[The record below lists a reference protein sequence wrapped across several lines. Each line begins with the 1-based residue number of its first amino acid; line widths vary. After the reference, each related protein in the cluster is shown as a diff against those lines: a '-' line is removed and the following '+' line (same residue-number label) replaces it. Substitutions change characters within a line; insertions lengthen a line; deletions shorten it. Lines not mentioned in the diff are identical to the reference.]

1 MSAKI
6 VWGIVGFLLLVGVVG
21 GVGGF
26 VYWKAE
32 PGAEVDY
39 FVFIVTK
46 PGKTFLTNDEIGQ
59 ELSKRLAGTHNLVLT
74 YPEPCGEMTLAD
86 TTGKFARFEIRNA
99 TTLYKITQQGAGRW
113 VIETSAPK
121 KHSVALAT
129 RVEPSYAVDN
139 PVYGSA
145 LDLFNRL
152 KSACSSE

>member
-6 VWGIVGFLLLVGVVG
+6 WGIIGFLLLTSAIG
-21 GVGGF
+21 GIGGI

-39 FVFIVTK
+39 FLFIVTK
-46 PGKTFLTNDEIGQ
+46 PGKEFLTVDEVAQ
-59 ELSKRLAGTHNLVLT
+59 ELSKRLASAHNLELAYT
-74 YPEPCGEMTLAD
+74 EPCAEMTLTD

-99 TTLYKITQQGAGRW
+99 TTLHQITQQGAGRW
-113 VIETSAPK
+113 VVETSAPK
-121 KHSVALAT
+121 KHTVALAT

-145 LDLFNRL
+145 LVLFNRL
-152 KSACSSE
+152 KLACSSE